1 MPLKEALEE
10 LDSLKPGEHFSYT
23 ALAKKT
29 QLLSLNV
36 DASTPW

>member
-29 QLLSLNV
+29 VVVAQR
-36 DASTPW
+36 